1 MSLANFISLARLL
14 SVPVVV
20 WLILADELVLA
31 FWLFAA
37 AGASDAVDGFVARRF
52 HGRTVVG
59 SYLDPLADKALL
71 MGVYITLGH
80 QGHLAVWLV
89 ILVVSRDVLII
100 GGAVLAL
107 MLTKSFKV
115 APLMVS
121 KFNTVAQ
128 VLLAALVL
136 GRLALG
142 FDDRGLSDLLIYGV
156 AATTLLSGGAYLV
169 QWTQRAAG
177 MEDAR

>member
-1 MSLANFISLARLL
+1 MGGAR
-14 SVPVVV
+14 
-20 WLILADELVLA
+20 
-31 FWLFAA
+31 
-37 AGASDAVDGFVARRF
+37 G
-52 HGRTVVG
+52 
-59 SYLDPLADKALL
+59 
-71 MGVYITLGH
+71 
-80 QGHLAVWLV
+80 
-89 ILVVSRDVLII
+89 VLII
-100 GGAVLAL
+100 GGAGLAM

-115 APLMVS
+115 APVMVS